1 MERAQVA
8 AEQSRSATES
18 SAVPQTVLLIMLE
31 LQERRVNG
39 TEA

>member
-1 MERAQVA
+1 MEHAQVA
-8 AEQSRSATES
+8 AEQNRTATEG
-18 SAVPQTVLLIMLE
+18 SAVPQTFLLIMLE